1 MYISLYISATFIHKI
16 SSYYNRVHEKFL
28 CTSYYNINKF
38 SNLFN
43 YKNKQFSVE
52 IIMLKN
58 KTCLNIFHHI
68 SSSAEIHFS
77 HGNKEKIFTMLCE
90 YHLK

>member
-1 MYISLYISATFIHKI
+1 MKNGAAHSVYRKSTMCVIENDVYRL
-16 SSYYNRVHEKFL
+16 VQEKFL

-77 HGNKEKIFTMLCE
+77 HGNKENIFTML
-90 YHLK
+90 